1 LVHSFR
7 VFIDPAQNG
16 FKIHPKKHRGVTV
29 KTAAAG
35 WSFIPHRII
44 LRDTS
49 MSSYVKLTSAEGHD
63 FFVHRDCADVSQTIG
78 AMLSGKNNFVVN

>member
-1 LVHSFR
+1 
-7 VFIDPAQNG
+7 
-16 FKIHPKKHRGVTV
+16 
-29 KTAAAG
+29 
-35 WSFIPHRII
+35 
-44 LRDTS
+44 